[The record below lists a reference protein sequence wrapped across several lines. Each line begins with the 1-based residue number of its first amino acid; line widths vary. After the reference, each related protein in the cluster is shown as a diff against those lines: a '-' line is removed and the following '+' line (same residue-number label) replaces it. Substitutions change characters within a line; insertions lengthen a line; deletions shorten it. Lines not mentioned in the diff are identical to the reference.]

1 MSLEISKHVC
11 FEQKY
16 IRQYKPLG
24 SDVDDLALALW
35 AKQHHFGE
43 MEGVRVSEGSSRE
56 GRQMARATRNSK
68 TRWQE
73 PLRKVGR
80 DARSHLGFI
89 GRNAFV
95 TQILQ
100 LD

>member
-1 MSLEISKHVC
+1 MSLEISKNLC

-16 IRQYKPLG
+16 IRQRAKPLG
-24 SDVDDLALALW
+24 SVMDDLVLALW

-56 GRQMARATRNSK
+56 GRQMARATRKSK

-73 PLRKVGR
+73 PLRKVGH
-80 DARSHLGFI
+80 DAKRYSGL
-89 GRNAFV
+89 
-95 TQILQ
+95 
-100 LD
+100 

>member
-1 MSLEISKHVC
+1 MSLEISKNLC

-16 IRQYKPLG
+16 IRKRAKPLRLV
-24 SDVDDLALALW
+24 VDNLALALW
-35 AKQHHFGE
+35 ANHHFGVKQHHLGE

-56 GRQMARATRNSK
+56 GRQMVRATRKSK

-80 DARSHLGFI
+80 DATRGY
-89 GRNAFV
+89 R
-95 TQILQ
+95 T
-100 LD
+100 